1 MRLLQLVA
9 LAFLICG
16 LVNLLGLSA
25 YTGSILIFAS
35 INILLCLGFY
45 VIFGLTG
52 ILSLAHAAFMAIG
65 AYTSGILSST
75 YGWPIPASV
84 LAGTAAAAL
93 AGALLGIP
101 TLRLKSH
108 YLVLVT
114 IAFGE
119 VLRQM
124 LINFEGLTGGLTG
137 LAVAMPSPV
146 EWFGVTINPGNRTVY
161 LLICLLSIAV
171 IVFALDRL
179 RRSRV
184 GHSFEAVRDDELAAS
199 VVGIDLTYTKI
210 LAFVISAAL
219 AGYGGALSAH
229 FVGFISPD
237 YFTFDIT
244 VLVLAMV
251 VIGGKRSIVGV
262 VIGALLLTF
271 LPEALRSLQ
280 DWYPTFYGVLLLLTL
295 WLAPYGIVGR
305 LEQISF
311 FRKLL
316 APRTAVIEPV
326 EAARP

>member
-9 LAFLICG
+9 VAFLIAG
-16 LVNLLGLSA
+16 IVQLLGLSA
-25 YTGSILIFAS
+25 YTESILVFAS

-65 AYTSGILSST
+65 AYTSGILSAT
-75 YGWPIPASV
+75 YGWPVVASV
-84 LAGTAAAAL
+84 CAGTLAAAC

-124 LINFEGLTGGLTG
+124 LVNLDRWTGGVTG
-137 LAVAMPSPV
+137 LAVTMPSPV
-146 EWFGVTINPGNRTVY
+146 SWFGLTVDPSDQTVY

-171 IVFALDRL
+171 TVFALGRL
-179 RRSRV
+179 RQSRV

-199 VVGIDLTYTKI
+199 VIGINLTYTKI

-251 VIGGKRSIVGV
+251 VIGGKRSILGV
-262 VIGALLLTF
+262 TIGALLLTF
-271 LPEALRSLQ
+271 LPEALRELQ

-295 WLAPYGIVGR
+295 WVAPNGIVGR
-305 LEQISF
+305 LEKVRLF
-311 FRKLL
+311 HKR
-316 APRTAVIEPV
+316 REPQ
-326 EAARP
+326 EFAKPAGALRP